1 MTQETTDG
9 ILPNEVIGEIMRSS
23 QKYLSDL
30 LKMKPNLHIGGQRV
44 GRDDAGIRPGINVM
58 SVTFDLAQDL
68 EWIEVMTA
76 ISSLTG
82 KGINRFTHLHQNPYD
97 LMQKQKM
104 IRLLA
109 QRTGGCTQRC
119 MGMDAIIALSI
130 ATKEMDDKYG
140 TEYHCRFMDYL
151 KVYQEKDLTG
161 ACAQTD
167 TKGDRIKRPSEQ
179 ADPDAYVHII
189 EESDA
194 GIVVRGAKLSITMV
208 AYADE
213 IIVVPTRALR
223 EEDND
228 YAVAFAIPADWE
240 GVHLITRPAS
250 TRERKDI
257 KCPFA
262 EMGVSD
268 SVVVFDNVFIPKER
282 VFMCKEW
289 EFGRRLALLFADSHR
304 HSYSGCKPAVSD
316 ILCGAACLV
325 AEASNIEKASHVRE
339 KLSEFAGAAELSY
352 AAGVAGAVY
361 GEKTSSGTFFPNSI
375 YANVGRR
382 LTGETIFHEFNLLA
396 EIAGGLAVTLPYE
409 EDFNSDETKA
419 WLDKYITR
427 NPQIPPEVAHRI
439 WRLIENL
446 TASSMAAWY
455 EIGGVHGG
463 GSPIMETISLNQ
475 VYDYESK
482 KNIAKYLAGIDKK
495 LDQSKDLGI
504 KPASGSSHDGP

>member
-1 MTQETTDG
+1 
-9 ILPNEVIGEIMRSS
+9 MRSS
-23 QKYLSDL
+23 AQYIADL
-30 LKMKPNLHIGGQRV
+30 MKMKHNLYIGGEKV
-44 GRDDAGIRPGINVM
+44 GRDDPRIKPGINVM
-58 SVTFDLAQDL
+58 SVTFDLARDPRWEGL
-68 EWIEVMTA
+68 LTA
-76 ISSLTG
+76 TSSLTS
-82 KGINRFTHLHQNPYD
+82 KKINRFTHLPQNPYD

-109 QRTGGCTQRC
+109 QRVGGCIQRC

-130 ATKEMDDKYG
+130 ATKEMDDKYR
-140 TEYHCRFMDYL
+140 TEYHHRFMDYCRA
-151 KVYQEKDLTG
+151 YQEKDLAA

-167 TKGDRIKRPSEQ
+167 MKGDRLKRPSEQ
-179 ADPDAYVHII
+179 ADPDAYVHVV
-189 EESDA
+189 EMRDD
-194 GIVVRGAKLSITMV
+194 GIVVRGAKISITMA

-213 IIVVPTRALR
+213 LIVIPTRALR
-223 EEDND
+223 EEDKD

-240 GVHLITRPAS
+240 GMHLITRPVS
-250 TRERKDI
+250 VRERKKI

-268 SVVVFDNVFIPKER
+268 SFVVFDDTFIPKER
-282 VFMCKEW
+282 VFMCGEW

-316 ILCGAACLV
+316 ILCGATCLV
-325 AEASNIEKASHVRE
+325 AEANNIDKASHVRE

-352 AAGVAGAVY
+352 AAGIASAVY

-382 LTGETIFHEFNLLA
+382 LTGETIYHEFNLLA

-409 EDFNSDETKA
+409 DDFSSEETKA
-419 WLDKYITR
+419 WLDKYLMR
-427 NPQIPPEVAHRI
+427 NPQIPREVAHRI

-455 EIGGVHGG
+455 QIAGVHGG
-463 GSPIMETISLNQ
+463 GSPIMETIALNQ
-475 VYDYESK
+475 EYDYESK
-482 KNIAKYLAGIDKK
+482 KNIAKYLAGINKE
-495 LDQSKDLGI
+495 LDQSKDL
-504 KPASGSSHDGP
+504 KKEPAS